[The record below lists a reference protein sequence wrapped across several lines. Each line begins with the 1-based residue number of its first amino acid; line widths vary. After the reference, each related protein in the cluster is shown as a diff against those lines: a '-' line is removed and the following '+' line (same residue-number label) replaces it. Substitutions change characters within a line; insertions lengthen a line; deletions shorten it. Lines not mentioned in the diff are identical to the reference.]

1 MNEEALKQLFAKYIT
16 IPEDPDWSAINYQE
30 AEGWDSITHMA
41 LVGEMEDELG
51 IMLDVDD
58 VIDMSSFDKVVEIL
72 AKHGHLVRA

>member
-1 MNEEALKQLFAKYIT
+1 MNEDALKQLFAKYMT
-16 IPEDPDWSAINYQE
+16 IPDDVDWSAVRYQE

-58 VIDMSSFDKVVEIL
+58 VIDMSSFDRVVEIL
-72 AKHGHLVRA
+72 SRYGQTVDA